1 MADPG
6 RDVPDGAAVL
16 PEIPAELG
24 AHPLLLA
31 VLHAV
36 VFLHGS
42 GGSVV
47 DEAAADEALGHIAG
61 YLQRLSGKDLKRVRE
76 DLDALA
82 AFARQEQWPRDN
94 AEFFR
99 HFLADFGVTGEPTD
113 E

>member
-1 MADPG
+1 MADAG

-16 PEIPAELG
+16 PEVPAELN

-42 GGSVV
+42 DAQVV
-47 DEAAADEALGHIAG
+47 HEAAADEALGHVAG
-61 YLQRLSGKDLKRVRE
+61 YLQRLSGQELKRVRE

-82 AFARQEQWPRDN
+82 AFAREEQWPRDN
-94 AEFFR
+94 VEFFR
-99 HFLADFGVTGEPTD
+99 HFLADFGVTGDQTD